1 MVKFQKDLT
10 TCASTAQNDELKQT
24 IHRYGGVVMNAM
36 KILTFF

>member
-1 MVKFQKDLT
+1 MEYY
-10 TCASTAQNDELKQT
+10 STAQNDELKQM